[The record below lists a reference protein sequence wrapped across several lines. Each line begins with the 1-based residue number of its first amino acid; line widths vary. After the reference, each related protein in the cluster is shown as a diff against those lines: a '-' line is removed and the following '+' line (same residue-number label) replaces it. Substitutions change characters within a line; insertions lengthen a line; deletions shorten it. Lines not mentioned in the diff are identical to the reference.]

1 MIILRIKSGY
11 IVKKVMGSYM
21 LVSLEGEGSTMQTMN
36 ETGAFLWD
44 ALSSDTTIAAL
55 TEKMVKEYDI
65 DAATAQSDIENFVAR
80 LRAAGLLDE

>member
-1 MIILRIKSGY
+1 
-11 IVKKVMGSYM
+11 MGSYM

-44 ALSSDTTIAAL
+44 ALSSDTTIANL

-65 DAATAQSDIENFVAR
+65 DAATAQDDIEKFVAR

>member
-1 MIILRIKSGY
+1 MIILKIKSGY

-44 ALSSDTTIAAL
+44 ALSSDTTIAKL

-65 DAATAQSDIENFVAR
+65 DAATAQDDIEKFVAR